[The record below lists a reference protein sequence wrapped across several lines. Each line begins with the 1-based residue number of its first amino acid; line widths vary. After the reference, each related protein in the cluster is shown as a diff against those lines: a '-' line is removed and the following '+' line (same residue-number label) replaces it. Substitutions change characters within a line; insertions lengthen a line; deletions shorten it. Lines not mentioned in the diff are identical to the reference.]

1 MVSPEFFLVIQGL
14 YNSGIKYFLL
24 KRNLLKKKITFNLPK
39 IPQALPNLQQLKLNS
54 MNASISSGKLTPIS
68 AQQISQIN
76 FETLNVIGVIDPSE
90 LLTPMVSAEI
100 DLTDKGPVLNVRMV
114 ILIPK
119 TLLGKAPVELF
130 LDLDNA
136 AQNELRLV
144 LNYESAEKTPKDYLA
159 WFVSYAH
166 DIKDGEQEIKSIRT
180 FTQNTHFED
189 ANPKTSRGTVT
200 HVLQS

>member
-1 MVSPEFFLVIQGL
+1 
-14 YNSGIKYFLL
+14 
-24 KRNLLKKKITFNLPK
+24 
-39 IPQALPNLQQLKLNS
+39 

-119 TLLGKAPVELF
+119 KIG
-130 LDLDNA
+130 
-136 AQNELRLV
+136 R
-144 LNYESAEKTPKDYLA
+144 
-159 WFVSYAH
+159 AH
-166 DIKDGEQEIKSIRT
+166 
-180 FTQNTHFED
+180 
-189 ANPKTSRGTVT
+189 V
-200 HVLQS
+200 